1 MIQWD
6 ALIARVRRERKTMGK
21 VAKVYIDAP
30 GAQALVFQSATF
42 NERLRMYYRTQPP
55 TRAIVRVD
63 CGDIETVTGCVV
75 DASIG
80 WDAGTPGFVLPGFE
94 GLRHTK
100 ITIRRVLPPSTAYD
114 HWLSGILQDAPRG
127 V

>member
-1 MIQWD
+1 MSKG
-6 ALIARVRRERKTMGK
+6 A
-21 VAKVYIDAP
+21 VYIDAA
-30 GAQALVFQSATF
+30 GAQALVFQFATF
-42 NERLRMYYRTQPP
+42 NRMYYRAWSP

-100 ITIRRVLPPSTAYD
+100 ITIWRVLPPSTAYD
-114 HWLSGILQDAPRG
+114 RQLSGILQDAPRG
-127 V
+127 I